1 MRARRPTRLTTT
13 LVVAA
18 IVCVAGALGAPATV
32 ASAAGTRCPR
42 GTLDAVTAAYGNVFT
57 RSTALTPD
65 ERAANLAGADDPA
78 LRSLL
83 DTWLATPEPSTASLT
98 VNGVTCPSGSRAVVD
113 ADLVLAGVPLPGV
126 LPPSRAVRE
135 AGTWKVAKATFC
147 YRMVL
152 ENPALANAGP
162 CARRSR

>member
-1 MRARRPTRLTTT
+1 VRTRRPTHLTTT

-32 ASAAGTRCPR
+32 ASAAGPRCPR
-42 GTLDAVTAAYGNVFT
+42 GTLDAVTTAYGNLFT

-78 LRSLL
+78 LRALL
-83 DTWLATPEPSTASLT
+83 DTWLATPEPSTTSLT
-98 VNGVTCPSGSRAVVD
+98 VKGVQCPSRSQAVVD

-126 LPPSRAVRE
+126 LPPSRAVRDG
-135 AGTWKVAKATFC
+135 GTWKVARSTFC

-152 ENPALANAGP
+152 ENPALATTGP
-162 CARRSR
+162 CARRRR